1 MIDNQEQVERLLR
14 RLTDVLP
21 LAALATPALL
31 ADLRERSSAAKIT
44 WHCRVTDVFYTGA
57 LEAVGRPLSYFV
69 ENGRKPQ
76 IVMNDFS
83 SWIDRSAGGAY
94 PIFVGFNAPFD
105 WAFINWYFHTYLGDN
120 PFGISGLDVKSFYM
134 GMTGCS
140 WAETRSSRIPERYKG
155 LHKHTHNALDD
166 AIEQAELFEKLWQE
180 SKTKNSSK
188 VDQSR

>member
-1 MIDNQEQVERLLR
+1 MGVRLEKFISVDVEAAGPIPGTYSMVSLGACVVGNTETKFYAELLPIN
-14 RLTDVLP
+14 DEYV
-21 LAALATPALL
+21 
-31 ADLRERSSAAKIT
+31 K
-44 WHCRVTDVFYTGA
+44 GA